1 MKSGFLNHQ
10 GCQFKCFKIIL
21 KMLKFAW
28 TKESSEIVRLYPI
41 FFFLVSGWFRAIL
54 PKSALRVEEEAW
66 NAYPY
71 TKTIYRCPFIE
82 KFTLEIETKYQSD
95 GGEQD
100 NIFDLSK
107 AELRTRTIGTYS
119 QQEIEF
125 HLVLLNISKTKNVV
139 TLCIEDI

>member
-1 MKSGFLNHQ
+1 MVQLSADQDYSVNVQLGTAISLTKGIKWDNR
-10 GCQFKCFKIIL
+10 IL
-21 KMLKFAW
+21 SDL
-28 TKESSEIVRLYPI
+28 

-139 TLCIEDI
+139 TFCIEDI

>member
-1 MKSGFLNHQ
+1 MVQLSADQDYSVNVQLGTAISL
-10 GCQFKCFKIIL
+10 
-21 KMLKFAW
+21 
-28 TKESSEIVRLYPI
+28 TKGIKWDNRVLSDL

-100 NIFDLSK
+100 NIFDLSR

-139 TLCIEDI
+139 TFCIEDI

>member
-1 MKSGFLNHQ
+1 MCRKKATTSQLIFSLELNFICSHQCKQLCEQLETTVTVSFNITLFNFLLH
-10 GCQFKCFKIIL
+10 KCIL
-21 KMLKFAW
+21 
-28 TKESSEIVRLYPI
+28 
-41 FFFLVSGWFRAIL
+41 GWFRAIL

-100 NIFDLSK
+100 NIFNMSS
-107 AELRTRTIGTYS
+107 AELRTRTVGRS
-119 QQEIEF
+119 SF
-125 HLVLLNISKTKNVV
+125 V
-139 TLCIEDI
+139 TSLKKSW

>member
-1 MKSGFLNHQ
+1 MVQLSADQDYSVNVQLGTAISL
-10 GCQFKCFKIIL
+10 
-21 KMLKFAW
+21 
-28 TKESSEIVRLYPI
+28 TKGIKWDNRVLSDL

-139 TLCIEDI
+139 TFCIEDI